1 MNFIMLVG
9 LPGAGKS
16 TIAQKFTDKGYT
28 ILSPDQLRNEL
39 NIHEIDRIRDILDIL
54 YEKLEQAIQNNDN
67 IVYDS
72 TNLTVKRRRE
82 VLDLL
87 PDTYNKI
94 CYIVEV
100 PIELC
105 KKRNSHRIGYS
116 KVSEEEYDR
125 MEQVYTLPTLKEG
138 WDEIIYLEE

>member
-16 TIAQKFTDKGYT
+16 TIAQKFTNKGYT

>member
-16 TIAQKFTDKGYT
+16 TIAQKFTNNDYT

-39 NIHEIDRIRDILDIL
+39 NIHEIDRIKEILEIL
-54 YEKLEQAIQNNDN
+54 YEKLDLAVQNSKN
-67 IVYDS
+67 IVFDS
-72 TNLTVKRRRE
+72 TNLTIKRRRE
-82 VLDLL
+82 ILNLL
-87 PDTYNKI
+87 PDTYTKI

-105 KKRNSHRIGYS
+105 KERNSHRIGYS